1 MRNTARVRR
10 HGGHDDIPTSCSS
23 ANDEFECELVIMDR
37 DIAENPLRVAKI
49 EAYKPFEY
57 SKYSLKYLLYQIP
70 SQVWHYEKS
79 AILDCCQVV
88 IKHRKALT
96 HNVVAWFLLT

>member
-1 MRNTARVRR
+1 MCSTSNEIRNILLCSFLQRKFFDEARDVRNTARVRR

-70 SQVWHYEKS
+70 SQV
-79 AILDCCQVV
+79 
-88 IKHRKALT
+88 
-96 HNVVAWFLLT
+96 